1 MWETCLI
8 DNVAGKTWK
17 KKSEDEWVVN
27 SRVANP
33 ELNSFHRREP
43 ENRNANTSKQGESE
57 CEQISYANHSEETLT
72 RPTNNSL
79 EMSGS
84 RLVS

>member
-33 ELNSFHRREP
+33 ELN
-43 ENRNANTSKQGESE
+43 RNANTSKQSESE